1 MTNTQRA
8 VELITD
14 IDGLVV
20 DLTDGILTLT
30 LDRPDSLNS
39 LTPGLLR
46 GMAEALE
53 GSGTDPRI
61 RVVRVDGTGRG
72 FCSGAS
78 IGADSPGRGHDPT
91 ETVTLANRVI
101 RAIVD
106 LPRPVVAVVHGAV
119 AGVGVSL
126 ALACDVVLASQDAFF
141 LLAFTKVGL
150 MPDGGA
156 TALVAANIGR
166 TRAMRMAL
174 LAERVTAADA
184 LDWGLVSS
192 VCAPEDLHDH
202 ADALVEKLLAGP
214 SVALAKTKH
223 AINCATLGGLD
234 AALAR
239 ETTGQSVL
247 LAADDRREGVKA
259 FQEKRPPHFTDT

>member
-1 MTNTQRA
+1 MTNNQRA

-14 IDGLVV
+14 VDGLMV

-126 ALACDVVLASQDAFF
+126 ALACDVVLASQEAFF

-156 TALVAANIGR
+156 TALVAASIGR

-192 VCAPEDLHDH
+192 VCAPEDLRAH